1 MAEQTRSMN
10 EKTKLGY
17 FAKKIVEQMRPPTAP
32 DSNGKN
38 IMSRREAILVS
49 AFIALIPVIGGG
61 YIIYERQA
69 RAGEDLD
76 KLEVTMVRELD
87 EKADEDLINQK
98 FITVQ
103 NQLNNIESGVN
114 DNKDSIKEIEND
126 IDDIKESSQA
136 TYTAVQVLLE
146 RSEPR

>member
-1 MAEQTRSMN
+1 MAESRDMS
-10 EKTKLGY
+10 EKIKLSY
-17 FAKKIVEQMRPPTAP
+17 FAKKIIEQMHPPTVP

-61 YIIYERQA
+61 YILQEKVA
-69 RAGEDLD
+69 RADD
-76 KLEVTMVRELD
+76 DIVKLEVTMIKELD

-103 NQLNNIESGVN
+103 NQLNNIENGVN
-114 DNKDSIKEIEND
+114 GNKQSIKEIESD

-136 TYTAVQVLLE
+136 TYTALETLLD
-146 RSEPR
+146 RIPPR

>member
-1 MAEQTRSMN
+1 MN

-17 FAKKIVEQMRPPTAP
+17 FAKKIVEQMRPPTVP

-38 IMSRREAILVS
+38 IMSRREGMLIA
-49 AFIALIPVIGGG
+49 AFISLVPVIGGG
-61 YIIYERQA
+61 YIIYERPA
-69 RAGEDLD
+69 RAGEDLN
-76 KLEVTMVRELD
+76 KLEVTMVKELD
-87 EKADEDLINQK
+87 EKVDEKLINQK
-98 FITVQ
+98 FIIVH

-114 DNKDSIKEIEND
+114 DNKDSINEIEND

-136 TYTAVQVLLE
+136 TYTAVQILLE

>member
-1 MAEQTRSMN
+1 M
-10 EKTKLGY
+10 
-17 FAKKIVEQMRPPTAP
+17 
-32 DSNGKN
+32 
-38 IMSRREAILVS
+38 LVS

-61 YIIYERQA
+61 YIIHERQA
-69 RAGEDLD
+69 RAGEDLN

-87 EKADEDLINQK
+87 EKVDEKLINQK

-136 TYTAVQVLLE
+136 TYATLQILLE
-146 RSEPR
+146 RSEPQ